1 MIADLNP
8 GVSLLIDKGLELME
22 IPRKIVFG
30 PMAIKEVNE
39 VCSEFSPDG
48 KVFVLSGGKH
58 TTAIADD
65 KVIPVLEEGGL
76 NVKSASLGSQLASL
90 HSVLNILKKVKK
102 HKSSLLLAVGGGKV
116 IDVGKAVS
124 SILGI
129 PYISIPTSAA
139 NDGIASPEIS
149 YLLKIEITKEL
160 APQKFKARAP
170 IAIIADTKIIS
181 RAPRVTLIAGCGDL
195 LAKFVAVKDWELA
208 YKLRGEPYSEYAAS
222 LALLSAQLIVKRA
235 KYIKEGLEES
245 ARIVVKALIGSGV
258 AMSIAGS
265 SRPASGSEHLFSHAL
280 DVLSK
285 KYGFKA
291 APHGLQVGLGA
302 IMMMWLHGGDWER
315 IRNTLKLLGAPTNA
329 YELGIE
335 PKYIIEALTIAHK
348 IRPDRYTILG
358 SAGLTAEAAERLAK
372 ETEVI

>member
-1 MIADLNP
+1 
-8 GVSLLIDKGLELME
+8 ME

-30 PMAIKEVNE
+30 PRAIGEVSG
-39 VCSEFSPDG
+39 VCKEFSPNG
-48 KVFVLSGGKH
+48 KVFVLSGGIN
-58 TTAIADD
+58 TTKIANEQ
-65 KVIPVLEEGGL
+65 VMPVLSEGGL
-76 NVKSASLGSQLASL
+76 SAESTSLGSRSASLD
-90 HSVLNILKKVKK
+90 SVLTVLKEVKR
-102 HKSSLLLAVGGGKV
+102 HGSSLLLAVGGGKV

-129 PYISIPTSAA
+129 PYISVPTSAA
-139 NDGIASPEIS
+139 NDGIASPEVS
-149 YLLKIEITKEL
+149 YLLKMEITEKLTNQE
-160 APQKFKARAP
+160 FKARAP

-222 LALLSAQLIVKRA
+222 LALLSAQLIVKRSR
-235 KYIKEGLEES
+235 YIKEGLEES

-280 DVLSK
+280 DLLSR

-291 APHGLQVGLGA
+291 APHGLQVGIGA
-302 IMMMWLHGGDWER
+302 IMMMWLHGGDWEK
-315 IRNTLKLLGAPTNA
+315 IRDTLKLLGAPTNA

-335 PKYIIEALTIAHK
+335 PKYIIKALTIAHR
-348 IRPDRYTILG
+348 IRPNRYTILG
-358 SAGLTAEAAERLAK
+358 NTGLTAEAAERLAK

>member
-1 MIADLNP
+1 MLSSIR
-8 GVSLLIDKGLELME
+8 GFGLIDKGLELME

-30 PMAIKEVNE
+30 PRAIREVSE
-39 VCSEFSPDG
+39 VCKEFSPNG

-58 TTAIADD
+58 TTKIANEQ
-65 KVIPVLEEGGL
+65 VIPVLKESDL
-76 NVKSASLGSQLASL
+76 NIKSTSLGSRPASL
-90 HSVLNILKKVKK
+90 DSVLNVLNDVKR

-129 PYISIPTSAA
+129 PYISVPTSAA
-139 NDGIASPEIS
+139 NDGIASPEVS
-149 YLLKIEITKEL
+149 YLLRMEIIEKLT
-160 APQKFKARAP
+160 PQAFKAKAP

-208 YKLRGEPYSEYAAS
+208 YKLRGESYSEYAAS

-245 ARIVVKALIGSGV
+245 ARIVIKALIGSGV

-280 DVLSK
+280 DILSK
-285 KYGFKA
+285 KYGFTA

-302 IMMMWLHGGDWER
+302 IMMMWLHGGDWEE
-315 IRNTLKLLGAPTNA
+315 IRDTLRAVGAPTNA
-329 YELGIE
+329 YELGID
-335 PKYIIEALTIAHK
+335 PKYVIEALTIAHK

-358 SAGLTAEAAERLAK
+358 STGLTAEAAERLAK

>member
-1 MIADLNP
+1 MLSSIR
-8 GVSLLIDKGLELME
+8 GFGLIDKGLELME

-30 PMAIKEVNE
+30 PTAIREVSE
-39 VCSEFSPDG
+39 VCKEFSPNG

-58 TTAIADD
+58 TTKIANEQ
-65 KVIPVLEEGGL
+65 VIPVLKESDL
-76 NVKSASLGSQLASL
+76 NIKSTSLGSRPASL
-90 HSVLNILKKVKK
+90 DSVLNVLNDVKR

-129 PYISIPTSAA
+129 PYISVPTSAA
-139 NDGIASPEIS
+139 NDGIASPEVS
-149 YLLKIEITKEL
+149 YLLRMEIIEKLT
-160 APQKFKARAP
+160 PQAFKAKAP

-208 YKLRGEPYSEYAAS
+208 YKLRGESYSEYAAS

-280 DVLSK
+280 DILSK
-285 KYGFKA
+285 KYGFTA

-302 IMMMWLHGGDWER
+302 IMMMWLHGGDWEE
-315 IRNTLKLLGAPTNA
+315 IRDTLRVVGAPTNA
-329 YELGIE
+329 YELGID
-335 PKYIIEALTIAHK
+335 PKYVIEALTIAHK

-358 SAGLTAEAAERLAK
+358 NTGLTAEAAERLAK

>member
-1 MIADLNP
+1 MI
-8 GVSLLIDKGLELME
+8 GKGLELME

-30 PMAIKEVNE
+30 PMAIKEVSE
-39 VCSEFSPDG
+39 VCKEFSPNG
-48 KVFVLSGGKH
+48 KIFVLSGGKH
-58 TTAIADD
+58 TTEIANEQ
-65 KVIPVLEEGGL
+65 VMPILEESDL
-76 NVKSASLGSQLASL
+76 DVRSASLGSRPASL
-90 HSVLNILKKVKK
+90 NSVLNILNDVKK
-102 HKSSLLLAVGGGKV
+102 HRSSLLLAVGGGKV

-129 PYISIPTSAA
+129 HYVSVPTSAA
-139 NDGIASPEIS
+139 NDGIASPEVS
-149 YLLKIEITKEL
+149 YLLRMEILEKLTS
-160 APQKFKARAP
+160 QVFKGRAP

-280 DVLSK
+280 DILSK
-285 KYGFKA
+285 KYGFNT

-302 IMMMWLHGGDWER
+302 IMMMWLHGGNWEEIRDTLR
-315 IRNTLKLLGAPTNA
+315 ILGAPTNA
-329 YELGIE
+329 YELGID
-335 PKYIIEALTIAHK
+335 PKYVIEALTIAHK
-348 IRPDRYTILG
+348 IRPERYTILG
-358 SAGLTAEAAERLAK
+358 STGLTTEAAERLAR
-372 ETEVI
+372 ETEVV